1 MSKNNNIFGCF
12 FDVSRIGFR
21 ASLRPSQRTSLGRLL
36 SWVLAAAL
44 VGLGGV
50 APNVARAAGPIAELY
65 PTHLTVLS
73 DFDDGTAASKIPGL
87 KAPVGKHTIRAASGL
102 FGSTA
107 LVGGGFSFSLDKA
120 SAKRHFDT
128 RKPGTVLFWIK
139 LTEDFPADIKAD
151 PGCTHFHAMWSSTK
165 RMLVFRQDGK
175 SCGASGQA
183 PMSVY
188 FHCPAADGKNYAIR
202 SDIGPSFRNWK
213 RGEWHLVAATWRPD
227 GFALS
232 YDGGPF
238 KSVVSTEPLGPGV
251 GNIGFSVP
259 TAAGTGPGSCAM
271 DDCAVLDFALSDDQV
286 RELWDE
292 YQARLK
298 ESPRVAD
305 DVRVELVSCAAKDES
320 HYEIAVKATNP
331 SAKPAEI
338 VFAATAKPTHS
349 QPTTVREPAT
359 LKPGQAKTFSLVGP
373 CLNGETV
380 VADFGVRTATDR
392 RTLFRRHRTFAPN
405 APEPEWMRAPSAV
418 SFKFAYY
425 PYANTI
431 HAAADVTGCEDFRK
445 ATALRLS
452 VFAKGERTPLA
463 TRDFAPS
470 ASGRNELFWRGLP
483 ELDGEYVCRFEAV
496 GLAGAAAEQTFL
508 RRRFDW
514 EHNRLG
520 LSDAIP
526 APFTPVKR
534 EMARDRGGE
543 ATEKV
548 SVVLR
553 DHFVDPQTGLWK
565 QVEAAG
571 KPVLARPMRLTHP
584 SSPIPHPSSL
594 STQSTWDVDGL
605 MEWTLTLKPGRC
617 EPLTLEIPLRAER
630 APLMH
635 ACVDGLRSNY
645 AGKVPAG
652 TGRVW
657 ASSEAPGRQQI
668 VGDYVPYLWVGGPLR
683 GLAVFGEN
691 DRGWVLDGKPCQEI
705 VREADGTVVIRLN
718 LVQKPCEIRA
728 PRTIRLGFMATPVKP
743 MAADWRSRDHGTL
756 LGACWY
762 WGGETACNSIEPF
775 DGTDE
780 YFRVMSEERRTGRMD
795 KAYLERAVAA
805 FPYAAKPGTVA
816 WSNEVKTIRAHFN
829 NGLSNAARAGETGR
843 LAFYTNARGVHYGDP
858 KGQGATFCNEWNR
871 FEYMSRDIAR
881 KTQKAYDLHPNP
893 SYRDYAA
900 WWYAKMLATGACDY
914 LYWDDVFLSG
924 NFNLVQS
931 DAYRLPD
938 GSIQPA
944 TGVFDLRAMIRR
956 AAVLQTELGRDATG
970 NWVHMTNTA
979 IAPICSFAGVNYDWE
994 DMTGDRPHQEKYPKD
1009 YILACTIGRQ
1019 FGNRVGIMGYFV
1031 HGMDNRSERGQWL
1044 QRTGAGVMLT
1054 HELRWNR
1061 WSGHDLYEKAHG
1073 FLCDWGYRTPAVEV
1087 WNYWDEDVPFPVA
1100 VSGVDAASIA
1110 MAKKGAAEAMV
1121 CVSSFEGRDGVVTL
1135 VPDARTLGLKDGWTA
1150 AHALTGEAVAVTDGR
1165 ISLDLPKY
1173 DWILLKLK

>member
-1 MSKNNNIFGCF
+1 MSNGNLFSTCLRAVF
-12 FDVSRIGFR
+12 FAG
-21 ASLRPSQRTSLGRLL
+21 
-36 SWVLAAAL
+36 L
-44 VGLGGV
+44 VGF
-50 APNVARAAGPIAELY
+50 APVVARSAGPIAELY

-73 DFDDGTAASKIPGL
+73 DFDAGTPASTIPGL
-87 KAPVGKHTIRAASGL
+87 KAPTGKFVVGAASGL
-102 FGSTA
+102 FGSPA
-107 LVGGGFSFSLDKA
+107 LIGGGFSFSLDKA
-120 SAKRHFDT
+120 AAKRHFDT
-128 RKPGTVLFWIK
+128 AKPGTVLFWIK
-139 LTEDFPADIKAD
+139 RIEDFPSDIKAD
-151 PGCTHFHAMWSSTK
+151 PGCTHFHAMWTPTK

-213 RGEWHLVAATWRPD
+213 TGEWHLVVATWRPD

-232 YDGGPF
+232 YDGSPF
-238 KSVVSTEPLGPGV
+238 KSVISTEPLGPGI

-259 TAAGTGPGSCAM
+259 TATGTGPGSCAM

-286 RELWDE
+286 KALWDE

-298 ESPRVAD
+298 ESPRAAD
-305 DVRVELVSCAAKDES
+305 DVAVELVACGAKDAS

-349 QPTTVREPAT
+349 QPATTRETVT
-359 LKPGQAKTFSLVGP
+359 LKPGQAKTFALVGP

-380 VADFGVRTATDR
+380 VADFGVRTVADR

-405 APEPEWMRAPSAV
+405 APEPEWMRASSAV

-425 PYANTI
+425 PYVNTV
-431 HAAADVTGCEDFRK
+431 HAAADITGCEDFAK
-445 ATALRLS
+445 AKALRLS
-452 VFAKGERTPLA
+452 IFAKGAKSPLA
-463 TRDFAPS
+463 AKTFAPS
-470 ASGRNELFWRGLP
+470 ANGKNEFFWRDLP
-483 ELDGEYVCRFEAV
+483 ELDGDYVFRFEAV
-496 GLAGAAAEQTFL
+496 GLANATAEQPFL
-508 RRRFDW
+508 RKRFDW
-514 EHNRLG
+514 EHNALG
-520 LSDAIP
+520 TSDAIP
-526 APFTPVKR
+526 APFTAVKR
-534 EMARDRGGE
+534 EKVEQWKDETAEGG
-543 ATEKV
+543 AGKTVEKV
-548 SVVLR
+548 SVVQR
-553 DHFVDPQTGLWK
+553 DHFVDPKTGLWR
-565 QVEAAG
+565 QVLAAG
-571 KPVLARPMRLTHP
+571 KPVLARPMRLTHTT
-584 SSPIPHPSSL
+584 SL
-594 STQSTWDVDGL
+594 SSKTTWDVDGL
-605 MEWTLTLKPGRC
+605 MEWTLTLKPGHY

-652 TGRVW
+652 YGRVW
-657 ASSEAPGRQQI
+657 ASSEAPGRRQI
-668 VGDYVPYLWVGGPLR
+668 VGDYVPYVWVGGPLR
-683 GLAVFGEN
+683 GVAVFGEN
-691 DRGWVLDGKPCQEI
+691 DRGWILDGKPCQEI
-705 VREADGTVVIRLN
+705 VREKDGTVVIRLN
-718 LVQKPCEIRA
+718 LVQKPCDIREA
-728 PRTIRLGFMATPVKP
+728 RTIRLGFMATPVKP
-743 MAADWRSRDHGTL
+743 MAADWRAREHGHL

-775 DGTDE
+775 DGTDA
-780 YFRVMSEERRTGRMD
+780 YFRVMGEERRTGRMD

-805 FPYAAKPGTVA
+805 FPYEAKAGTAA

-843 LAFYTNARGVHYGDP
+843 LTFYTNARGVHYGDP

-893 SYRDYAA
+893 SYRDYAT
-900 WWYAKMLATGACDY
+900 WWYAKMLTTGACDY

-938 GSIQPA
+938 GAIQPA

-956 AAVLQTELGRDATG
+956 ASVLQTELGRDATG

-1073 FLCDWGYRTPAVEV
+1073 CLCDWGYRTPSVTV
-1087 WNYWDEDVPFPVA
+1087 WNYWDEDVPFPV
-1100 VSGVDAASIA
+1100 VVTGVDAASIA
-1110 MAKKGAAEAMV
+1110 MAKKDVGEAMV
-1121 CVSSFEGRDGVVTL
+1121 CVSSFEGRDGTVTL
-1135 VPDARTLGLKDGWTA
+1135 VPDAQTLGLKDGWTA
-1150 AHALTGEAVAVTDGR
+1150 EHALTGEAVAVADGR
-1165 ISLDLPKY
+1165 ITLDLPKY